1 MFDADDLTHK
11 IMNLDVN
18 DAMDEA
24 TFQDHLLLFKGL
36 FIIVENVFIE
46 TVNLKVDIQIR
57 MRVFSANRR

>member
-36 FIIVENVFIE
+36 FFIVENVFYW
-46 TVNLKVDIQIR
+46 K
-57 MRVFSANRR
+57 S

>member
-36 FIIVENVFIE
+36 FFYCRKCFLLEE
-46 TVNLKVDIQIR
+46 LIQR
-57 MRVFSANRR
+57 WVSRLE